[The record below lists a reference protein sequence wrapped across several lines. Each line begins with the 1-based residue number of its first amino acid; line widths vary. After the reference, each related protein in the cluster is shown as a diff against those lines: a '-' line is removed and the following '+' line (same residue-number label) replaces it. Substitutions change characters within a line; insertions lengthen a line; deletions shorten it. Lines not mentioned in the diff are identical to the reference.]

1 MARACVRRRLIRVG
15 SVRAQ
20 HSPQRTANSFGLVIE
35 RERAPHE
42 LDGLRWYTDF
52 ETCDRVLWERYFHCA
67 DLGRDLVPVVE
78 AFRASPEFASGVPG
92 PDAVCIDPPLTQD
105 VETVPPPPFSLSQW
119 LEAHAAE
126 LARGAS
132 LDLFPGVP
140 TDLHVRV
147 AGGPAHEALAPSS
160 HETWLHQLRGDATL
174 YQLEGSGSARA
185 ADVREQLLPE
195 GSCGVVPAGVPYS
208 IRREA
213 GTYGLVAA
221 RTSRTLKSGAA
232 APGA

>member
-1 MARACVRRRLIRVG
+1 M
-15 SVRAQ
+15 RAQ

-119 LEAHAAE
+119 LQAHAAE

-132 LDLFPGVP
+132 VDLFPDVP
-140 TDLHVRV
+140 ADLHVRV

-174 YQLEGSGSARA
+174 YQLDGSGSAAQAASEGGALA

-213 GTYGLVAA
+213 GSYGLVA
-221 RTSRTLKSGAA
+221 SRTPSTGSRTRSGAA
-232 APGA
+232 ASGA